1 MDKWILICG
10 LKKQSIFPW
19 GKMTLASLDSNDCLP
34 LSSGSSPPNTVS
46 AAWPVCDLRSVWLI
60 DLQTLRSYKAPVP
73 LAGGQSGPERF
84 GCVLFLWDTPALTAP
99 RESMTLTFHLL
110 SPVLA
115 SGILSLSLTSKPCH
129 GPEMLAAGCHFLPN
143 GLTSWPRGVRG
154 PPRHSKSQPHPWRM
168 LGHPADSLR
177 QGLQRP
183 RTCPPPCHLCCWAV
197 LSRVQLFATC
207 VSTCIYSFNKSY
219 WSSLSRFWSLPN
231 QSAYCLPNSN
241 FILEGRNQCW
251 ILKPNS
257 LAEDCIHNVKTEAP
271 SKNSTSGLILFT
283 PLWQVYARIIVWL
296 HT

>member
-129 GPEMLAAGCHFLPN
+129 GPEMLAAGCHFLLN

-197 LSRVQLFATC
+197 LSRSV
-207 VSTCIYSFNKSY
+207 VSNFLQPVLVPVFILLINLTGVHFPDSDPYRTN
-219 WSSLSRFWSLPN
+219 LPTACQTLTLYLRGEISVEFSN
-231 QSAYCLPNSN
+231 PIPWLKTVFIMSKQKPLARIAHLDLYCL
-241 FILEGRNQCW
+241 
-251 ILKPNS
+251 
-257 LAEDCIHNVKTEAP
+257 
-271 SKNSTSGLILFT
+271 
-283 PLWQVYARIIVWL
+283 L
-296 HT
+296 HYGKYMHA